1 MPRVVLI
8 GPRPGAR
15 GGIAQFLDHLSRALE
30 PEADVRRIAFA
41 RLYPAWTAAGRNE
54 SIDPHPGASAEASL
68 LAWRPSTW
76 RRTARRIAA
85 LRPDL
90 VVVQWWHP
98 AFGPCLRFLARA
110 ARACGARVVFV
121 CHNAK
126 PHERFPLGAWLTR
139 SALARADGL
148 VALSESTAGELRAM
162 LPGTPLEVE
171 AHPAYTFPATAAS
184 RAQWR
189 AQAGAGPVV
198 LFFGY
203 VRPYKGL
210 EDLIAAMAIVCGVHP
225 GARLLVAGPFLDSPE
240 RYRDTARWAGV
251 EDAVRLI
258 PGYVPDAEVGG
269 LLATAD
275 TVVLPYRSASQ
286 SGVAPQAI
294 AAGVPVVV
302 TDVGGLA
309 EAVRGR
315 GEIVPPGDRDALAA
329 GILRALARPRSRPS
343 QDSGWAAWRQ
353 LLLGAADSS
362 SEAAA

>member
-15 GGIAQFLDHLSRALE
+15 GGIAQFVDHLSRALE
-30 PEADVRRIAFA
+30 PQADVRRIAFA

-54 SIDPHPGASAEASL
+54 SVDPSAEASL

-76 RRTARRIAA
+76 RTTARRITA

-121 CHNAK
+121 CHNAQ
-126 PHERFPLGAWLTR
+126 PHERFPLGTWLTR
-139 SALARADGL
+139 SALSWADGL

-162 LPGTPLEVE
+162 LPGTPLDVE
-171 AHPAYTFPATAAS
+171 PHPAYAFPVTAAS
-184 RAQWR
+184 RARWR
-189 AQAGAGPVV
+189 ARAGGGPVV

-210 EDLIAAMAIVCGVHP
+210 EDLVAAMAIVCGVHP
-225 GARLLVAGPFLDSPE
+225 TARLLVAGPFLGSVEP
-240 RYRDTARWAGV
+240 YRDAARRAGV
-251 EDAVRLI
+251 GDAVRLI
-258 PGYVPDAEVGG
+258 PGYVPDDEVGG

-294 AAGVPVVV
+294 AAGIPVVA

-309 EAVRGR
+309 EAVRGH
-315 GEIVPPGDRDALAA
+315 GEIVPPGDRDALAG
-329 GILRALARPRSRPS
+329 GILRALARPRSRPAE
-343 QDSGWAAWRQ
+343 DSGWAAWRR
-353 LLLGAADSS
+353 LLLGAADPR